1 MSKYKIISNGI
12 IREDGANIPVNLS
25 NKDYREYLD
34 WVAAGNTPDPADQ
47 MPPRQTALSPSQQI
61 ILANGE
67 DAALVTITGQPGAL
81 INYTVNGEAQSLTL
95 DASGADAL
103 ELTCDTPNTTLLVQ
117 AGTAKAVI
125 LAVEVPS

>member
-1 MSKYKIISNGI
+1 MQYKIIGNRIACDNGTS
-12 IREDGANIPVNLS
+12 IPINVN
-25 NKDYREYLD
+25 NKDYRAYLA
-34 WVAAGNTPDPADQ
+34 WLSAGNIPASEESA
-47 MPPRQTALSPSQQI
+47 PRQTTLSPSQQI

-67 DAALVTITGQPGAL
+67 DAALVTITVEPGTL
-81 INYTVNGEAQSLTL
+81 IDYTINGEAQSLTI
-95 DASGADAL
+95 DASGQDVL